1 MKNDIQTLLE
11 DLSVRLDCDI
21 LDIDEKEQEV
31 EETFAGITQRAS
43 LIADEV
49 RQAASH
55 TDALSFATELVKFLD
70 AVRDKAATADRLR
83 AEIED
88 KQTQIAEAQADFQY
102 LTTGRSALAAKVHQA
117 TLELEQARNE
127 YEENELKLG
136 VLERRIETN
145 RREISSI
152 HRLLS
157 ETAKNQEV

>member
-1 MKNDIQTLLE
+1 MKTDIQNLLD
-11 DLSVRLDCDI
+11 DLSARLNYDV
-21 LDIDEKEQEV
+21 LDMNEQEREV

-55 TDALSFATELVKFLD
+55 TDALSFATELANFLD
-70 AVRDKAATADRLR
+70 AARDKAATADRLR
-83 AEIED
+83 TEIED
-88 KQTQIAEAQADFQY
+88 RQTQIAEAQADFQY
-102 LTTGRSALAAKVHQA
+102 LATGRSALAAKVHKA
-117 TLELEQARNE
+117 TIELEQARNE

-152 HRLLS
+152 HRQLS
-157 ETAKNQEV
+157 ETVKG